1 MWDADS
7 IISVLPAAVHTVTE
21 SARGLARSVAN
32 SNLNQAKWWPSST
45 GAAEALP
52 TQIWICRS
60 KRMGFIIL
68 GEADTGFLVG
78 IGATARKT
86 PRDDA
91 GVGQGVSCR
100 QLRLLCR
107 TQQHFTDERLRLLRH
122 QHGNDVGHI
131 VRLKHLF
138 RVFAFMRA
146 QVGVHRSRANH

>member
-1 MWDADS
+1 MWDTDS
-7 IISVLPAAVHTVTE
+7 IISVLSPAVHTLTE

-32 SNLNQAKWWPSST
+32 SNPNQAKLRPSST

-68 GEADTGFLVG
+68 GEADTEFWLALVPL
-78 IGATARKT
+78 RKT
-86 PRDDA
+86 PRDNA

-100 QLRLLCR
+100 QLRLLCW

-122 QHGNDVGHI
+122 QHGNNVGHI

-138 RVFAFMRA
+138 RVFAFLRA